1 VIHSGTHR
9 ESPHNSSHSLMGVG
23 RPNSLMRLTYVAKRG
38 FDAIV
43 ASATLVFALPLMI
56 LIAAV
61 VALDGGPI
69 FYLSI
74 RIGARGEPF
83 KCIKFRTMIPDADQ
97 CLDEYFYYH
106 LSARGDWLQNRK
118 LAFDPR
124 ITPIGVTLR
133 RLDLDEL
140 PQLINVIRGEMSLV
154 GPRAVT
160 VSELENYGSGADLN
174 KYMRPGVTG
183 LWRVNGSDDVSA
195 QVAFDKHY
203 MHNWS
208 VIRDL
213 GILFQTVR
221 TTSTKRAAR

>member
-1 VIHSGTHR
+1 VLHSGTNR
-9 ESPHNSSHSLMGVG
+9 ELPHNSSHFLMTVG
-23 RPNSLMRLTYVAKRG
+23 RPNSLMRLNYVAKRG

-43 ASATLVFALPLMI
+43 ASAILVFTLPLMI
-56 LIAAV
+56 LITAV
-61 VALDGGPI
+61 VALDGGSI

-106 LSARGDWLQNRK
+106 ASARDDWLRDTK
-118 LAFDPR
+118 LGFDPR
-124 ITPIGVTLR
+124 ITPIGAMLR
-133 RLDLDEL
+133 RSGLDEL

-160 VSELENYGSGADLN
+160 VSKLENYGSDVGLDN
-174 KYMRPGVTG
+174 YIRPGVTG
-183 LWRVNGSDDVSA
+183 LWKVNGSDDVSA
-195 QVAFDKHY
+195 QVTFDEQY

-213 GILFQTVR
+213 RVLFQTVC